1 MAGITLAQ
9 AQAALDR
16 ALAAHA
22 SLLEGGTRYRWG
34 EAWIECPPLIEV
46 EQSIE
51 RWNTMVERLSA
62 GTSARGPR
70 IFGVRLGD

>member
-16 ALAAHA
+16 AMAAHA
-22 SLLEGGTRYRWG
+22 AILDGGTRYRWG
-34 EAWIECPPLIEV
+34 EAWIECPPLSEV

-51 RWNTMVERLSA
+51 RWNSMVVRLSS
-62 GTSARGPR
+62 GTTARGPR
-70 IFGVRLGD
+70 IFGVVLGD

>member
-9 AQAALDR
+9 AQAALDN

-22 SLLEGGTRYRWG
+22 AILTGGTEYRYGDRTLK
-34 EAWIECPPLIEV
+34 CPPLVEV

-51 RWNTMVERLSA
+51 RWNRVVQNLNA
-62 GTSARGPR
+62 GSTGGPR
-70 IFGVRLGD
+70 ISGITPA